1 MRGKRGVECSAD
13 YTPRII
19 PARAGQT
26 QVHSDRVCVTAD
38 HPRACGA
45 NVRSGSTGWATIGSS
60 PRVRGKRL
68 LYGADVGTHRIIPAR
83 AGQTPSDHED
93 HAASPDHPR
102 ACGANSWSVS
112 PVSFPDGS
120 SPRVRGKRRVLLH
133 GRARIRIIPARAGQT
148 ATWPSRWSP
157 SADHPRACG
166 ANAAAFVVVFSNAG
180 SSPRVRGKR
189 PQPLHDTFRVRI
201 IPARAG
207 QTNSNSMW
215 QREYADHPRACGANS
230 SLRDEEP
237 ADTRIIPARAGQT
250 VLFCP
255 QFVHL
260 PDHPRACGAN
270 ADIGVSTWGM
280 IGSSPRVRG
289 KPSGD
294 VWPVLPRRIIPARA
308 GQTFL
313 LFFFLLWFSDHPR
326 ACGANAY
333 KSRVFEHK
341 LGSSPRVRGKHRGI
355 PMSTHFVRIIPAR
368 AGQT

>member
-120 SPRVRGKRRVLLH
+120 SPRVRGKRVDAVLT
-133 GRARIRIIPARAGQT
+133 ARPLRIIPARAGQT
-148 ATWPSRWSP
+148 VLIVHSRVLS
-157 SADHPRACG
+157 SDHPRACG
-166 ANAAAFVVVFSNAG
+166 ANATSAFLALSPAG
-180 SSPRVRGKR
+180 SSPRVRGKLR
-189 PQPLHDTFRVRI
+189 DSPDGVERVRI

-207 QTNSNSMW
+207 QTS
-215 QREYADHPRACGANS
+215 A
-230 SLRDEEP
+230 
-237 ADTRIIPARAGQT
+237 
-250 VLFCP
+250 
-255 QFVHL
+255 
-260 PDHPRACGAN
+260 
-270 ADIGVSTWGM
+270 
-280 IGSSPRVRG
+280 
-289 KPSGD
+289 
-294 VWPVLPRRIIPARA
+294 
-308 GQTFL
+308 
-313 LFFFLLWFSDHPR
+313 
-326 ACGANAY
+326 
-333 KSRVFEHK
+333 
-341 LGSSPRVRGKHRGI
+341 
-355 PMSTHFVRIIPAR
+355 
-368 AGQT
+368 